1 MHLLNKMPV
10 GEYSVILM
18 VNGIKKNRLVDI
30 ERPLAAAL

>member
-18 VNGIKKNRLVDI
+18 VLNGIKNRLVDI
-30 ERPLAAAL
+30 ERPPAATL